1 MTRRRLTQIFPFL
14 TPIRQ
19 WQKKQEF
26 YLKMKY
32 DGRHYSTEKQEQI
45 LPYMVYETETELIN
59 PNTGMDILYQY
70 NKVHNLRLVSNT
82 INHIVIAPY
91 ETFSFWRLAKNAH
104 LYGKYEDGL
113 VVVDG
118 KLVPSKGGGLCQMSN
133 TLFSAFLHTPL
144 TIVERHPHQTEEF
157 PSPDPDTPYGTDAT
171 INEGW
176 QDLKVFNNT
185 TASYQIIISFTEDR
199 MKISIFSDQ
208 PFLQKITIHNG
219 NIRYQRKDSSIF
231 QDAEV
236 YAQYLDLMTGT
247 LTDKLLYVNHCEI
260 GYALDPSIEIEEE

>member
-32 DGRHYSTEKQEQI
+32 DGRRYSTEKQEQI

-104 LYGKYEDGL
+104 LYGKY
-113 VVVDG
+113 
-118 KLVPSKGGGLCQMSN
+118 
-133 TLFSAFLHTPL
+133 
-144 TIVERHPHQTEEF
+144 
-157 PSPDPDTPYGTDAT
+157 
-171 INEGW
+171 
-176 QDLKVFNNT
+176 
-185 TASYQIIISFTEDR
+185 
-199 MKISIFSDQ
+199 
-208 PFLQKITIHNG
+208 
-219 NIRYQRKDSSIF
+219 
-231 QDAEV
+231 
-236 YAQYLDLMTGT
+236 
-247 LTDKLLYVNHCEI
+247 
-260 GYALDPSIEIEEE
+260 